1 MRIYYHELTR
11 DSCLSG
17 GDEPEIGIGHC
28 QGIVFTTPGLN
39 KGKLQTGAILGG
51 NRGMIRLGART

>member
-17 GDEPEIGIGHC
+17 GDEPEIDIGHVKALC
-28 QGIVFTTPGLN
+28 
-39 KGKLQTGAILGG
+39 
-51 NRGMIRLGART
+51 